1 MMSDVILNEAGI
13 HSADAAIAITSHDKD
28 NLLASLLA
36 KKSGVAS
43 AISLVNSRSYDNL
56 IDNVSDNILIDRSS
70 VTISSMLQEL
80 RKAKLNNAYSLGRG
94 FGEIW
99 EIKVDA
105 DSLIAGRPIPETG
118 LPKTSTIAAIFRD
131 GELLFPSPKDHIE
144 AGDLLIV
151 FGNTKDIRKVEHLL
165 N

>member
-1 MMSDVILNEAGI
+1 
-13 HSADAAIAITSHDKD
+13 
-28 NLLASLLA
+28 
-36 KKSGVAS
+36 
-43 AISLVNSRSYDNL
+43 
-56 IDNVSDNILIDRSS
+56 
-70 VTISSMLQEL
+70 MLQEL

-151 FGNTKDIRKVEHLL
+151 FVNTKDIRKVEHLL